1 MSQGLQAAD
10 SQAYF
15 SAQGEHHRED
25 PPILKLIGRRK
36 VGALQRFLESPQA
49 LCETDK
55 LTFGKGTRLIVE
67 PKSQPAASPSV
78 FVMKNGTNVA
88 CLVKEFYPKEVTISL
103 QSSKKIIEYEPAI
116 VVSPGGRYSAVKLG
130 QYNDPDSVTCSV
142 EHNKKTWHSSDFEPK
157 KDISETTPK
166 PTESENT
173 TEIQVPATCYEPQ
186 VQPGKVN
193 MIYFSFKADWHE
205 KAAFPERNQKPTEKL
220 SPRLSTFW

>member
-1 MSQGLQAAD
+1 MCSWDTRQMFFGA
-10 SQAYF
+10 
-15 SAQGEHHRED
+15 GT
-25 PPILKLIGRRK
+25 KL
-36 VGALQRFLESPQA
+36 F
-49 LCETDK
+49 
-55 LTFGKGTRLIVE
+55 VE
-67 PKSQPAASPSV
+67 PQSQPAASPSV

-193 MIYFSFKADWHE
+193 MMSLSVLGLRMLFAKSVAVNFLFTA
-205 KAAFPERNQKPTEKL
+205 KL
-220 SPRLSTFW
+220 FFF